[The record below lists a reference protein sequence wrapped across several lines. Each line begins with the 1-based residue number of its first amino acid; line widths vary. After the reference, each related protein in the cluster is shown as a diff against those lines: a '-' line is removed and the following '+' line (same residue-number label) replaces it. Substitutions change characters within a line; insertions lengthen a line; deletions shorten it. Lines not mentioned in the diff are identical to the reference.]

1 MNDGFEHGAGGFLV
15 FNAAAKMATL
25 FN

>member
-1 MNDGFEHGAGGFLV
+1 MNDGFEHGAGAFLV
-15 FNAAAKMATL
+15 FNAAGKVATL